1 MFYAGGISVI
11 NKIAIVGCG
20 NVGAALLELLHE
32 KRAELKSK
40 YGFEYIVTLIAGRS
54 KGTLVNPDGLNIE
67 EIIDELHSNGSFKKF
82 PQASGSFSELLKK
95 SGATVLAEATPTD
108 LTTGEPGLSHVMLA
122 LEMGINVTTT
132 NKGPIALRFSEL
144 NLAAQKSGAKL
155 RYEGVIMAG
164 TPIIS
169 GVTTGL
175 AGCTIQKA
183 EGILNG
189 TTNFILTKMA
199 EGKEYSSALAEATD
213 LGYAEADPTG
223 DVEGWDA
230 AIKVSIMAKIFFNED
245 LPLSKIERSGIT
257 AITSEDIEAAK
268 KASCSIKLI
277 AGIKNEKGRISG
289 YVKPMQIPFSAPLSS
304 INGATNALTVTT
316 DNLGDVT
323 FIGAG
328 AGRRETAQALLADI
342 LAMAHI

>member
-1 MFYAGGISVI
+1 MFYAGGITMI
-11 NKIAIVGCG
+11 NKIAIAGCG

-40 YGFEYIVTLIAGRS
+40 YGFEYIVTLISGRP
-54 KGTLVNPDGLNIE
+54 KGTVMNPDGLNIE
-67 EIIDELHSNGSFKKF
+67 EIIDELRENGSFKKF
-82 PQASGSFSELLKK
+82 PQASGSFSELLEK
-95 SGATVLAEATPTD
+95 SGATILAEATPTD
-108 LTTGEPGLSHVMLA
+108 LTTGEPGLSHVMSA
-122 LEMGINVTTT
+122 REMGVKVTTT
-132 NKGPIALRFSEL
+132 NKGPIALKFSEL
-144 NLAAQKSGAKL
+144 NLAAEKSGAKL

-164 TPIIS
+164 TPVIN
-169 GVTTGL
+169 GVTAGL
-175 AGCTIQKA
+175 AGCEIQKA

-199 EGKEYSSALAEATD
+199 EGKTYLSALTEATE

-230 AIKVSIMAKIFFNED
+230 AVKVSIMAKIFFNKDMPVSEID
-245 LPLSKIERSGIT
+245 RTGIT
-257 AITSEDIEAAK
+257 AITSEDIDAAGK
-268 KASCSIKLI
+268 TSCAIKLI
-277 AGIKNEKGRISG
+277 AGIKNDNGKLSG
-289 YVKPMQIPFSAPLSS
+289 YVKPMKVPFSAPLAS
-304 INGATNALTVTT
+304 INGAVNALTVTT

-342 LAMAHI
+342 IAMVR